1 MKTLK
6 KLEKMKFNNKKLRES
21 VEEWLVDEKLA
32 ELKYGHISEWDVS
45 NVTNMSNLFSRC
57 SEFNEDLSKWET
69 TKVKNFSGMFQRA
82 ELFNQDINCW
92 DVSNATKM
100 VNVFEGAISFN
111 QPLNKWNVSNVK
123 SMENMFSDAESFNQD
138 IRNWNVSNVTNMK
151 GLFGGA
157 ESFNQ
162 DIRNWNVA
170 NVTNMW
176 AMFSGAISFNQPLNK
191 WDVSKVKT
199 MQAMFANAKSFNQD
213 ISSWDISNVRNM
225 SFMFND
231 AKSFNQDISNWDTRK
246 VVYKMDEGLFNFYNK
261 PSQTN
266 KVEDNSLVKVDWLN
280 INESIYIDT
289 GDTNLQMNS
298 LYYDEINQEIF
309 SIVSSKEAAEEII
322 NSIIDTIRG
331 DFIKLETKELDKFS
345 SPVKTCLEIYEGN
358 DIRFEIVRTAFS
370 IQLLILQVNQ
380 KEIVKTFYDDGSLET
395 EYQINNQEIN
405 GYYKIYHENG
415 QLKVESSWT
424 NGVQDDGTITSYHDD
439 GSKAREVTL
448 VNHLMN
454 GDYFEWYKNGQLK
467 TQGTYKDKNPTILKE
482 WDENGILIDKV
493 NDDR

>member
-1 MKTLK
+1 M
-6 KLEKMKFNNKKLRES
+6 
-21 VEEWLVDEKLA
+21 VDEKLA

-57 SEFNEDLSKWET
+57 SEFNEDLRKWET

-157 ESFNQ
+157 E
-162 DIRNWNVA
+162 
-170 NVTNMW
+170 
-176 AMFSGAISFNQPLNK
+176 
-191 WDVSKVKT
+191 
-199 MQAMFANAKSFNQD
+199 
-213 ISSWDISNVRNM
+213 
-225 SFMFND
+225 
-231 AKSFNQDISNWDTRK
+231 SFNQDISNWDTRK